1 MPKLITQAELIKL
14 AQLMDVPVSHITF
27 LQDIPPESLNHFRLA
42 LMERM
47 LDQRRSVIQRLAI
60 WIYWMPTWVSVL
72 VARMWLSPPLIAK
85 LASNL
90 PAWRIHR
97 IAKHFS
103 AEFMASI
110 AKHLD
115 PRVAREL
122 VQLLDSKQLV
132 AISKA
137 LLSEQD
143 YVTMG
148 RFVGMLSDEAI
159 LQVSAVIKDETELL
173 EIAFHVESTERMDHL
188 VHVLPEERVHRA
200 LMLIC
205 DPSKR
210 LVWPKLLAL
219 MSSVGYELKRKLGDL
234 AVKQGEQVID
244 ALILATQQDGLWE
257 DMLPVVACLSPD
269 TQKIVVNLPAL
280 RQPLIMQSII
290 KAADQCDLWTDMLT
304 VANYM
309 QDEAREAVAQAIAQS
324 GQSHLLEHI
333 AYATLLR
340 SQWPVTLDVVR
351 RLPLSQQNQCYDILS
366 RYFETL
372 DNETY
377 CHLRDL
383 LQQHGIGNPADMSCL
398 P

>member
-14 AQLMDVPVSHITF
+14 SQLMDVPLEQVHFLSHM
-27 LQDIPPESLNHFRLA
+27 PPEAINHFRLA

-47 LDQRRSVIQRLAI
+47 LDQKRSTIQRLAI
-60 WIYWMPTWVSVL
+60 WVYWMPVWASAMA
-72 VARMWLSPPLIAK
+72 ARLWLSPSLVAK

-90 PAWRIHR
+90 PAWRIHK
-97 IAKHFS
+97 IAQRFP
-103 AEFMASI
+103 ADFMARV

-122 VQLLDSKQLV
+122 VQLIDVGQLV
-132 AISKA
+132 EISKV
-137 LLSEQD
+137 LLRERD

-159 LQVSAVIKDETELL
+159 QQVSAVIKDETELL

-205 DPSKR
+205 DPTKR
-210 LVWPKLLAL
+210 LIWPKLLAL
-219 MSSVGYELKRKLGDL
+219 MSSVGYDLKRKLGDL
-234 AVKQGEQVID
+234 AVKQGEQVIN
-244 ALILATQQDGLWE
+244 ALIYATQQDDLWE
-257 DMLPVVACLSPD
+257 DMLPVVACLSPNS
-269 TQKIVVNLPAL
+269 QKFVVNLPVL
-280 RQPLIMQSII
+280 REPLIMQRII
-290 KAADQCDLWTDMLT
+290 LAADQCDLWADMLT

-309 QDEAREAVAQAIAQS
+309 HDEAREAVAQAIALS
-324 GQSHLLEHI
+324 VEGHVLEHI

-351 RLPLSQQNQCYDILS
+351 RLPIAQQNQCYDILK

-372 DNETY
+372 DHETY
-377 CHLRDL
+377 CYLQSL
-383 LQQHGIGNPADMSCL
+383 LIAHGIGNPADARC
-398 P
+398 